1 MDVEAEAQGGVIL
14 AWCCGGRGLVSIK
27 SSPPP
32 RGGGRKLMGK
42 GFVGNTNESKPRG
55 INIL

>member
-1 MDVEAEAQGGVIL
+1 MVLRWEGAGVNQIL
-14 AWCCGGRGLVSIK
+14 T
-27 SSPPP
+27 PP